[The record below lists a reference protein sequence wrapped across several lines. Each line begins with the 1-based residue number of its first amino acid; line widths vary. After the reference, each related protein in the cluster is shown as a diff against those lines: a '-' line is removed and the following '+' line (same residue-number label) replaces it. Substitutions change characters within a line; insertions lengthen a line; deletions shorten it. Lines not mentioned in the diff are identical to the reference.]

1 MSLHLLV
8 VLVLVLDQ
16 QLVLLV
22 MDSPSFTS
30 RGQVLALYLHQALQ
44 VLLLYS
50 SKVVVVKQVLL
61 EHGQHRVRLVFTPL
75 NLWVSILTQ
84 LTIQIYK
91 VAHMLVLLDHS
102 KVSTLVMV

>member
-22 MDSPSFTS
+22 MDLHLSTS

-44 VLLLYS
+44 VLLLSS
-50 SKVVVVKQVLL
+50 SKVVD
-61 EHGQHRVRLVFTPL
+61 LV
-75 NLWVSILTQ
+75 
-84 LTIQIYK
+84 
-91 VAHMLVLLDHS
+91 
-102 KVSTLVMV
+102 

>member
-22 MDSPSFTS
+22 MDLPILTS

-44 VLLLYS
+44 VLLLSS
-50 SKVVVVKQVLL
+50 SKVEVVELVLL
-61 EHGQHRVRLVFTPL
+61 EHGHQRDLLVYQPV
-75 NLWVSILTQ
+75 NQ
-84 LTIQIYK
+84 L
-91 VAHMLVLLDHS
+91 V
-102 KVSTLVMV
+102 